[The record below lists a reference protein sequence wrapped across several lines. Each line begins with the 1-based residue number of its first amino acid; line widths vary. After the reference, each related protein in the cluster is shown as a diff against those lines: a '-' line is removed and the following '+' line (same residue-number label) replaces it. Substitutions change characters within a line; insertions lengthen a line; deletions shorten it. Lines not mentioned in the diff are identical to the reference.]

1 MKINFKGPSYFLPI
15 GSQRS
20 IFERTDA
27 AMPGVYLWTVRS
39 NDLYWVNYVGI
50 SESSIV
56 QRMAEHFRSY
66 FKGEYTIYDSEAFR
80 QIAKRQIYRGNTN
93 PAEFRQ
99 QFKKIALDLI
109 PLLESYQVFY
119 AVLQMEKQSLERIES
134 TLILRL
140 QESAQ
145 AKQFLDNARPSR
157 TDGVPVDIDLEW
169 PGDCKVVG
177 L

>member
-1 MKINFKGPSYFLPI
+1 MSINTALRVSEQTG
-15 GSQRS
+15 QDQ
-20 IFERTDA
+20 ERDE
-27 AMPGVYLWTVRS
+27 
-39 NDLYWVNYVGI
+39 D
-50 SESSIV
+50 
-56 QRMAEHFRSY
+56 
-66 FKGEYTIYDSEAFR
+66 
-80 QIAKRQIYRGNTN
+80 
-93 PAEFRQ
+93 

-157 TDGVPVDIDLEW
+157 TDGVPVNIDLAW
-169 PGDCKVVG
+169 PGDCKVAG